1 MIITVFVFVVL
12 ITIAASCDFSAYTLS
27 EKDERLLY
35 SDETTMQKENTS
47 VFGTAS
53 ITGQIN
59 EQDLQASTCKD
70 EAEDILNRIYN
81 N

>member
-35 SDETTMQKENTS
+35 SDETTMQKEDTS
-47 VFGTAS
+47 
-53 ITGQIN
+53 
-59 EQDLQASTCKD
+59 
-70 EAEDILNRIYN
+70 NRSN
-81 N
+81 

>member
-1 MIITVFVFVVL
+1 MIITVFVFVLL

-35 SDETTMQKENTS
+35 SDETTMQKEDTS

-53 ITGQIN
+53 ITGLI
-59 EQDLQASTCKD
+59 DVKVYKTCF
-70 EAEDILNRIYN
+70 ARN
-81 N
+81 